1 MSINKAELG
10 FLFDLEPKAAVEY
23 LQNKGYKVTNDWREL
38 WEDAHA
44 KAFTV
49 SKMTDMELLK
59 DTKGTLEQALK
70 EGWSSQKTQRE
81 LTNMYKKRGWWGA
94 TESTATNASD
104 SKKLQLGSPYRV
116 KTIYR
121 QNIQSAYNAGRYLEQ
136 MKNVDIAPY
145 LQYICVL
152 DDKTRP
158 EHRAMHLKIF
168 KADDPIWAYIYP
180 PNGWGCRCIV
190 RQLTQTEVERYGYTV
205 ENSGSNL
212 STKDVV
218 INDETGET
226 KQVAIFKTQIGNK
239 DVFMQTDA
247 GWSYNVGQAAWNL
260 DVLAFNSLKEL
271 PQNVKDRF
279 ISEMAE
285 NIYNKSGIENL
296 IRETLERP
304 YFASHGIEKPLSWF
318 TPDIIKAIEK
328 EKIRLKTPVIVL
340 EDRQV
345 KHSLG
350 NVKVEKQR
358 LTQKQFLKLYD
369 YVHSPDEIFID
380 TQENAIVYVKFLPK
394 NEIIDGRNCIK
405 VPVPINVDNPRRPVN
420 FVGTTSRIPYQNTFG
435 GKQTRYKKIK

>member
-81 LTNMYKKRGWWGA
+81 LTNMYKKRGWWT
-94 TESTATNASD
+94 TESTAANASD
-104 SKKLQLGSPYRV
+104 CKKLQLGSPYRV

-304 YFASHGIEKPLSWF
+304 NFASHGIEKPLSWF